1 LGDEEV
7 MNREVA
13 WVMKARKYRFGII
26 RRGVL
31 REWLLLGEA
40 AVGILPHAG
49 LVSRQKRTS

>member
-1 LGDEEV
+1 LGEEEV